1 MLVLPLLAIAKPVK
15 ITGQLQNANAYKKL
29 YLFQYKGLE
38 RNKIDSTTLSNGSF
52 EFSFKKP
59 LPRGMY
65 ALGPDEKTTFE
76 LVLGNESFTVEADL
90 QKLPQSV
97 ETEGSTENKVFK
109 QFLDFNEA
117 INTHMRTL
125 EQKALGLASLQ
136 QTDAKLY
143 QQKLQQLQHTSDSL
157 QKLQQEHYKTL
168 AKQGNDLFITKVIR
182 FYTTDETTTQ
192 ENYITKEQLRD
203 PEMWRGSMIFQKL
216 NMFFQ
221 QYFQPGD
228 VAGQLAAANNLVEQT
243 APKSPEREM
252 LYESL
257 VNALV
262 YRDQNLAAKVAQRYQ
277 QDFPESEKAQRMLA
291 ALPKAP
297 PSVGDIAP
305 DINLETPEGKKL
317 KLSDLRGK
325 VVLLDFWA
333 SWCGPCRRENP
344 NVVQAYQQFK
354 DKGFTV
360 YSVSLDNNRDKWLQA
375 IKQDN
380 MTWHHVSDLKGWQS
394 AGGALYGV
402 TGIPATYLIDKKG
415 VIIGQ
420 NLRGEA
426 LGKKLAEVLK

>member
-1 MLVLPLLAIAKPVK
+1 MKLKIFFLLLVLPLLAIAKPVK

-52 EFSFKKP
+52 EFRFKKP

-76 LVLGNESFTVEADL
+76 LVLGNESFTVMADL

-252 LYESL
+252 
-257 VNALV
+257 
-262 YRDQNLAAKVAQRYQ
+262 
-277 QDFPESEKAQRMLA
+277 
-291 ALPKAP
+291 
-297 PSVGDIAP
+297 
-305 DINLETPEGKKL
+305 
-317 KLSDLRGK
+317 
-325 VVLLDFWA
+325 
-333 SWCGPCRRENP
+333 
-344 NVVQAYQQFK
+344 
-354 DKGFTV
+354 
-360 YSVSLDNNRDKWLQA
+360 
-375 IKQDN
+375 
-380 MTWHHVSDLKGWQS
+380 
-394 AGGALYGV
+394 
-402 TGIPATYLIDKKG
+402 
-415 VIIGQ
+415 
-420 NLRGEA
+420 
-426 LGKKLAEVLK
+426 